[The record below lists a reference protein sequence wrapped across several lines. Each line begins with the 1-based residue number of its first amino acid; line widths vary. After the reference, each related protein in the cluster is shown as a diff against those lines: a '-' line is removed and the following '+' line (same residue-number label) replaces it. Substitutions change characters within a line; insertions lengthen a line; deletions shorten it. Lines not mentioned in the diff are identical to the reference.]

1 MTLSIKLV
9 FLFVCFFCIHGWAQ
23 AVWISN
29 TPSGSFYISSDLQR
43 ELPPLLPSPAH
54 FSCCSWLQ
62 SAVLKLL
69 HFDPICL
76 IHGKCIR
83 FECCMEDLTCL
94 TVTSWCLSAL
104 KTTKIRKK
112 TQTLDFLLT
121 TLFVQCLALRTSASL
136 VTKWLKFSD
145 PQGFFCT
152 CLPSGIY
159 IVSVTN
165 VH

>member
-1 MTLSIKLV
+1 MVEHKQCGFLIPPVGLSTSHLICSESSLLS
-9 FLFVCFFCIHGWAQ
+9 FL
-23 AVWISN
+23 
-29 TPSGSFYISSDLQR
+29 LQ
-43 ELPPLLPSPAH
+43 LT

-152 CLPSGIY
+152 CLPSGIC